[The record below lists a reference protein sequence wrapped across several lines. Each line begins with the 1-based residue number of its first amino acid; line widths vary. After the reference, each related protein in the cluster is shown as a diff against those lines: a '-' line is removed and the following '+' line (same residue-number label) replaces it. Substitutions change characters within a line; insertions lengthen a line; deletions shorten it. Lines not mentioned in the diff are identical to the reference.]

1 MQKSKLRVS
10 LFVIAFLLLLL
21 PIEYIAIVI
30 DYNSNTVLGYIPY
43 LLLIVLTLVYADNI
57 KKLLVIAIIRLIGG
71 LVSYVLICLSS
82 NALLT
87 TNYFKPLEVNGFSIM
102 LSIISIL
109 VIILTYVF
117 KKTWNR

>member
-30 DYNSNTVLGYIPY
+30 DYNINTVLGYIPY

-109 VIILTYVF
+109 VIMLTYVF
-117 KKTWNR
+117 KKT